1 MRAARPPHQERVMI
15 DRSDP
20 PIPSSCPQ
28 RRTLL
33 GGLLASLLAAIG
45 PLRADWSGA
54 AAQADRLAPPS
65 ERTQRCVVPTDGGS
79 VDCSVRCPPGQVA
92 LSGGFSTAPGIV
104 LSQFT
109 RLGANGWLVTASAS
123 GDQGQSVVL
132 VKVYCTA

>member
-1 MRAARPPHQERVMI
+1 M
-15 DRSDP
+15 SDPSEP

-33 GGLLASLLAAIG
+33 GGLLATLLAAIVPVDAPG
-45 PLRADWSGA
+45 SGA
-54 AAQADRLAPPS
+54 AAQADRLALPS
-65 ERTQRCVVPTDGGS
+65 EQTQRCVVPTDGGS

-109 RLGANGWLVTASAS
+109 QLGANGWLVTASAS
-123 GDQGQSVVL
+123 GDQGPSVVL